1 METLETLVQGVMAA
15 ALVVP
20 QEAPAV
26 WVAVAALVRLMT
38 VQGVARVVYTV

>member
-15 ALVVP
+15 ARAVP

-26 WVAVAALVRLMT
+26 WAAVAALVQQTMA
-38 VQGVARVVYTV
+38 QGVARVVYTV